1 MNKASSSPPEQ
12 EDDFLNRWT
21 DRLVRGDWR
30 LTAVLFLVLV
40 AFYLVT
46 AAGNISETDDVY
58 AFAYRAENF
67 PVDHLSDPRLM
78 LYHVAMR
85 LLFVGSGAVGLD
97 VSALSLMRWVS
108 VLSAAA
114 ALILMLR
121 ILCID
126 LRLSAATAV
135 LATVILAISYGFWR
149 YAAEAEVY
157 VPAIFLILLVFR
169 GLLSA
174 RDAEGAGVNWS
185 SLPSILGWGLLA
197 GLTVLFYQPSA
208 IPLFL
213 AFPLLLLYRHSIVQ
227 LGCYFAGGGLVI
239 VAGYLIGFLV
249 YWPEPL
255 APEAFSRFLAQRAG
269 EFMVPPLSLRT
280 VIVSMIRAAFA
291 LGHDLVSAN
300 WIFAFDPVTQLVQKA
315 FSNNVITE
323 EVYLA
328 KQAGFLAYL
337 PIATLAALAVISLRI
352 LPVLWRPSLA
362 FLKERAYLA
371 VLLWA
376 GINGAVIGRLN
387 PAGLE
392 AWIMVFPP
400 LIMLFAAL
408 VVQPCLDRGRRG
420 LVATFAALVFLHN
433 ALGGMALV
441 HDPANEFDRAKGSWV
456 IAEAKP
462 ADLVIVVNNAGLGET
477 LRYLSPA
484 RVALIGPFQA
494 TTVAQSLLQNDL
506 NGLFT
511 QTRGR
516 DFDGFFLREL
526 IAETWRSGGRLILF
540 DHFFQLPGPDGARDP
555 PALSPLSELK
565 AETSRVYEAPGVGA
579 TYVLPAPIQ

>member
-1 MNKASSSPPEQ
+1 MNKASSSPPGQ
-12 EDDFLNRWT
+12 EDHLLNRWT

-30 LTAVLFLVLV
+30 LTALLFLVLV
-40 AFYLVT
+40 AFYLIT

-85 LLFVGSGAVGLD
+85 LLFVGSGMVGLD
-97 VSALSLMRWVS
+97 VSALSLMRCVS
-108 VLSAAA
+108 ALSAAA

-121 ILCID
+121 IVRID

-135 LATVILAISYGFWR
+135 LTTAILAISYGFWR

-174 RDAEGAGVNWS
+174 RGAPGTAMNWS
-185 SLPSILGWGLLA
+185 GLPAILGWGLLA
-197 GLTVLFYQPSA
+197 GLTMLFYQPSA

-213 AFPLLLLYRHSIVQ
+213 AFPLLLLFRHSIVH
-227 LGCYFAGGGLVI
+227 LGFYVAVGGLVT
-239 VAGYLIGFLV
+239 VAGYLIGFQV

-255 APEAFSRFLAQRAG
+255 APETFSRFLAQRAG

-300 WIFAFDPVTQLVQKA
+300 WIFAFDPVIQLVQKA

-323 EVYLA
+323 EIYLA
-328 KQAGFLAYL
+328 KKAGLLVYL

-352 LPVLWRPSLA
+352 LVVIWRPSVA
-362 FLKERAYLA
+362 FLKERAYL
-371 VLLWA
+371 VILLWA

-387 PAGLE
+387 PAGVE

-400 LIMLFAAL
+400 LVMLFAAL
-408 VVQPCLDRGRRG
+408 VIEPCLRRGRGG
-420 LVATFAALVFLHN
+420 LVAAFAALVFLHN
-433 ALGGMALV
+433 TLGGMALV
-441 HDPANEFDRAKGSWV
+441 YDPANEFDRAKGSWV

-462 ADLVIVVNNAGLGET
+462 EDLVIVVNNAGLGET

-494 TTVAQSLLQNDL
+494 TTVAQSLLQDDL

-516 DFDGFFLREL
+516 DFDGLFLRDL

-540 DHFFQLPGPDGARDP
+540 DHFFQLPGPGGARES
-555 PALSPLSELK
+555 PALSPLGELK
-565 AETSRVYEAPGVGA
+565 AEIPRVYDAPGIGA
-579 TYVLPAPIQ
+579 TYALPAPIR